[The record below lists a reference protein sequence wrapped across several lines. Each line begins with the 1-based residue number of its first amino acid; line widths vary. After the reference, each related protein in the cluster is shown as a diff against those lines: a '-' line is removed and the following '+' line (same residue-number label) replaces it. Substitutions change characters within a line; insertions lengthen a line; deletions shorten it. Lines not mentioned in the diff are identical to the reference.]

1 MSLFGSSGNGGGFSF
16 GASSFG
22 AHASSVGFGPSGSN
36 TGGFGFGPVSSG
48 AFVSFADADDASEPF
63 GRVESTL
70 ECFVRNGRGA
80 TMSRWTP
87 PPPPARPLFQ
97 SSQPTHGFHSSGSNS
112 KHDFPAFGYSSQ
124 PQSKS
129 LFGSSAATV
138 SGGGFAFGST
148 TNASTSSSFGFGSAT
163 SGFGGK
169 STSSFGSSGSNGV
182 GSGFG
187 GSGVVFGSS
196 GNTGK
201 PPLAPSSNLF
211 ATSTSSF
218 SKKSTSNPFATKPAN
233 PFATST
239 TSPFR
244 ESKAFSFGD
253 SMAKQSG
260 TSTGNPFA
268 VKNASSSTSNP
279 FAMKQTLGSTSN
291 PFAVKQA
298 PSSNA
303 NPFAAP
309 FLSSSSANPLA
320 ARVSPNATVNPF
332 SAATVDSSTSNKN
345 GTNGSSPVW
354 PPGKTSWS
362 SSSNAGSASLK
373 FKSGLRPAFYPS
385 ASCWSTSTKE
395 LTSTQP
401 AAITSFDWT
410 GWEKSNA
417 ERTISVGEATQA
429 STTEFSAQSEGLVAS
444 PDTNPYGSGSFG
456 AGLVEQ
462 KVKEAIAIPPSSIEL
477 KILDAGSLFAS
488 PAPTSRQQP
497 SASSFARLAISKR
510 AVRIHVNPS
519 AMPVKSDSSS
529 PGKTEPVHSAHESVG
544 AASLAKSDVKSDN
557 EPEPATVR
565 HESDEDDNQV
575 EKYASPSACPVLL
588 SDKYFTEPSVS
599 DLQQLT
605 EEELARVENFVIGR
619 HGCGKISFVGATDL
633 RGLQLDDLVVF
644 TDREVVVYPDEDAK
658 PDVGCALNK
667 PAIVYLQGISAE
679 VNELQEDFL
688 KRLESHT
695 QALGATFL
703 GYDEDSQA
711 GNGGVWSFR
720 VKHF

>member
-497 SASSFARLAISKR
+497 SARFA
-510 AVRIHVNPS
+510 
-519 AMPVKSDSSS
+519 
-529 PGKTEPVHSAHESVG
+529 
-544 AASLAKSDVKSDN
+544 AK
-557 EPEPATVR
+557 
-565 HESDEDDNQV
+565 
-575 EKYASPSACPVLL
+575 LG
-588 SDKYFTEPSVS
+588 
-599 DLQQLT
+599 
-605 EEELARVENFVIGR
+605 LARQPLQAVQPRFSSRRAPTMAIKASAGR
-619 HGCGKISFVGATDL
+619 SVPLF
-633 RGLQLDDLVVF
+633 
-644 TDREVVVYPDEDAK
+644 
-658 PDVGCALNK
+658 
-667 PAIVYLQGISAE
+667 
-679 VNELQEDFL
+679 
-688 KRLESHT
+688 
-695 QALGATFL
+695 
-703 GYDEDSQA
+703 
-711 GNGGVWSFR
+711 
-720 VKHF
+720 